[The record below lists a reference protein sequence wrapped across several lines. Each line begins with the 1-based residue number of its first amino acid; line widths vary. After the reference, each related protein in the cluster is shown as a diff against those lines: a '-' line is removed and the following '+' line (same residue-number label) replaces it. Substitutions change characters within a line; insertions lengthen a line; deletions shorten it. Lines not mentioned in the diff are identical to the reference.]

1 MAIYVRTQ
9 KHQTLDLPEMEDRD
23 QFVRLASAIL
33 KSRYKF
39 KPQRVAIAAKMY
51 IRWLERKKH

>member
-1 MAIYVRTQ
+1 MAIYVTTKQ
-9 KHQTLDLPEMEDRD
+9 PKEISLPDTEARD
-23 QFVRLASAIL
+23 QFVRLASAML

-51 IRWLERKKH
+51 IQWLERKKH

>member
-1 MAIYVRTQ
+1 MAIYVTTQ
-9 KHQTLDLPEMEDRD
+9 KPKVIDLPEMADRD
-23 QFVRLASAIL
+23 QFVRLASALL

-51 IRWLERKKH
+51 IQWLERKKH

>member
-1 MAIYVRTQ
+1 MV
-9 KHQTLDLPEMEDRD
+9 DLPEMADRD
-23 QFVRLASAIL
+23 QFVRLASAML

-51 IRWLERKKH
+51 IQWLERKKH